1 MAHFADVARVI
12 RDLPINLPKLASA
25 YTSKAIIKAISTTLL
40 TYRVT
45 SNRLDYFI
53 LDNATNNIT
62 IITALA

>member
-25 YTSKAIIKAISTTLL
+25 YTSKAIAKAISTTLL